1 MNYAAAN
8 RKGLE
13 AYLQDGRCNISNNLA
28 EGSIRPFTIGRKN
41 WLFSGSPKGATASAA
56 IYSLMETCKANE
68 IDPYKYLIYLLEHLP
83 NEPFQRQ
90 PEILQKYLPWSLEV
104 INRCK

>member
-1 MNYAAAN
+1 
-8 RKGLE
+8 
-13 AYLQDGRCNISNNLA
+13 
-28 EGSIRPFTIGRKN
+28 
-41 WLFSGSPKGATASAA
+41 
-56 IYSLMETCKANE
+56 METCKANE

>member
-83 NEPFQRQ
+83 NESFQRQ

>member
-13 AYLQDGRCNISNNLA
+13 AYLQNGRCNISKNLA
-28 EGSIRPFTIGRKN
+28 EGSICPFTIGRKD
-41 WLFSGSPKGATASAA
+41 WLFSGSHKGATASEA

-68 IDPYKYLIYLLEHLP
+68 INPYKYLIYMLKHLS
-83 NEPFQRQ
+83 NEPF
-90 PEILQKYLPWSLEV
+90 
-104 INRCK
+104 